1 MRTRDGR
8 IVTGVN
14 IDAYIG
20 RIAVCAEAIAIGR
33 AITENGDHGIETIVA
48 VRHPKPGEPG
58 KIAVVSPCGICRELI
73 HDYDAKARVIVP
85 DNGHAP
91 KVVTIGELL
100 PNKYKRGSRVNTP
113 SRIVTPERR
122 SDDVGDTALRPQ
134 LLSEFVGQAQ
144 ARKNLSIFIEA
155 ARKRNEALDHVLFVG
170 PPGLGKTTL
179 AQIVARELGVGFRAT
194 SGPVIAKAGD
204 LAALLT
210 NLEERDV
217 LFIDEI
223 HRLSPAVEEV
233 LYPAMEDFQLDLIIG
248 EGPAARSVKI
258 ELAKFTLVGATTRA
272 GLLTNPLR
280 DRFGIPV
287 RLNFYTEEELEK
299 IVTRGARVLNIGMT
313 PDGANEIARRAR
325 GTPRIAG
332 RLLRRVRDF
341 ASAADASSIDRA
353 IADHALSAL
362 EVDAAGLDAMD
373 RRYLT
378 TIALNYGGGP
388 VGVETM
394 AAALSEPR
402 DAIEDIIEPFLIQ
415 CGYLQRTPRG
425 RLLTSHA
432 FRHLGLAEPAR
443 DPAQFGLFGNGD
455 SDD

>member
-1 MRTRDGR
+1 M
-8 IVTGVN
+8 
-14 IDAYIG
+14 
-20 RIAVCAEAIAIGR
+20 
-33 AITENGDHGIETIVA
+33 
-48 VRHPKPGEPG
+48 
-58 KIAVVSPCGICRELI
+58 
-73 HDYDAKARVIVP
+73 
-85 DNGHAP
+85 
-91 KVVTIGELL
+91 
-100 PNKYKRGSRVNTP
+100 NTP

-373 RRYLT
+373 RRYLS

-402 DAIEDIIEPFLIQ
+402 DAIEDIIEPYLIQ
-415 CGYLQRTPRG
+415 QGFLQRTPRG
-425 RLLTSHA
+425 RVLTVHA
-432 FRHLGLAEPAR
+432 FRHIGLAVPQGWQG
-443 DPAQFGLFGNGD
+443 AQATLFED
-455 SDD
+455 APDLD